1 MFETSIVN
9 MVISTVNKWR
19 LLNLFLDNKMKM
31 NMMTHMYGFKG
42 ISILKHFWYHIV
54 CNKLMSIDII
64 YMDLNT
70 VGNLNLPY
78 QQSTHSDIVQM
89 THMYHCIKSL
99 TYNWDN
105 KFNWGNPDTTL
116 HNSYID
122 M

>member
-1 MFETSIVN
+1 MI
-9 MVISTVNKWR
+9 
-19 LLNLFLDNKMKM
+19 
-31 NMMTHMYGFKG
+31 HMYGFIG
-42 ISILKHFWYHIV
+42 ISILKSCWYHIV
-54 CNKLMSIDII
+54 YNTWMSIDII

-78 QQSTHSDIVQM
+78 QQSTHSDIAQM
-89 THMYHCIKSL
+89 IHMYHCIKSL
-99 TYNWDN
+99 TYMLDN